1 MSWHPGAGERDVTTV
16 LDLQRSKDEGR
27 RFAMLTAYDY
37 PTARILS
44 QAGIRYLLV
53 GDSLGMVVLGHST
66 TLPVTLE
73 DMIHHGKAVA
83 RGAPDALLIGDLP
96 FMSYQV
102 SLEQAVTAAGRLI
115 KEAGMH
121 AVKLEGGGPAVVAVV
136 RRLVEIGIPVMA
148 HLGLTPQSVHRMG
161 GFRVQGRS
169 QEAAATMLAEARELE
184 AAGAFSIV
192 LEGIPT
198 EVAGTVTEAL
208 RIPTIGI
215 GAGPGCDGQV
225 LVLHDLLGLTQGRTP
240 RFVKRYAHLTDE
252 ITRAARQYAE
262 EVESG
267 QFPGPEH
274 SYSAD
279 EPRLTRASEQH

>member
-1 MSWHPGAGERDVTTV
+1 VTTV
-16 LDLQRSKDEGR
+16 LDMKRAKADGR

-44 QAGIRYLLV
+44 EAGIKYLLV

-66 TLPVTLE
+66 TVPVTLE
-73 DMIHHGKAVA
+73 DIIHHGKAVA

-102 SLEQAVTAAGRLI
+102 SPEQALESAGRLL

-121 AVKLEGGGPAVVAVV
+121 AVKLEGGSPPIVETV
-136 RRLVEIGIPVMA
+136 RRMVEIGIPVMA
-148 HLGLTPQSVHRMG
+148 HLGLTPQSVHTMG

-169 QEAAATMLAEARELE
+169 QQAAADLLTQARELE

-192 LEGIPT
+192 LEGIPA
-198 EVAGTVTEAL
+198 ELAASVTETVG
-208 RIPTIGI
+208 IPTIGI

-240 RFVKRYAHLTDE
+240 RFVKRYAQLADE
-252 ITRAARQYAE
+252 INTAVRQFAD

-267 QFPGPEH
+267 VFPGPEH
-274 SYSAD
+274 SYST
-279 EPRLTRASEQH
+279 EGPRLTRAGEQG

>member
-1 MSWHPGAGERDVTTV
+1 MTTV
-16 LDLQRSKDEGR
+16 LDMQRSKDEGR

-44 QAGIRYLLV
+44 EAGIRYLLV

-73 DMIHHGKAVA
+73 DMIHHGQAVA

-102 SLEQAVTAAGRLI
+102 SLEQALTAAGRLL

-121 AVKLEGGGPAVVAVV
+121 AVKLEGGSPAVVAVV
-136 RRLVEIGIPVMA
+136 QRLVEIGIPVMA
-148 HLGLTPQSVHRMG
+148 HLGLTPQSVHKMG

-198 EVAGTVTEAL
+198 EVAGTATEAL

-240 RFVKRYAHLTDE
+240 RFVKRYAHLADE

-274 SYSAD
+274 SYSTD
-279 EPRLTRASEQH
+279 EPRLTRAREQH